1 MANSYN
7 NRTFKIKTS
16 SNPKL
21 IFAIIALIL
30 GLASL
35 FFLLAPG
42 INFTYAGSSKLH
54 TISLGG
60 LVWGSTYTN
69 LSAGLVVAFFLGI
82 VASLLA
88 DRCQVQL
95 SYAIG
100 VSKPISISVET
111 FNTEHVDKKLILS
124 VIEDLFDFSP
134 AGIIK
139 RFNLTNPSFKYAE
152 LSNYGHFGRPDLD
165 LPFEKLDYVDKIKQ
179 YIEEN
184 K

>member
-88 DRCQVQL
+88 LATPGLHFIGYLAGLLFIACGAL
-95 SYAIG
+95 YFSAIPLLADDLKIIG
-100 VSKPISISVET
+100 YESISLGYGVYT
-111 FNTEHVDKKLILS
+111 AGICQFIAAILS
-124 VIEDLFDFSP
+124 FI
-134 AGIIK
+134 A
-139 RFNLTNPSFKYAE
+139 A
-152 LSNYGHFGRPDLD
+152 YG
-165 LPFEKLDYVDKIKQ
+165 E
-179 YIEEN
+179 
-184 K
+184 